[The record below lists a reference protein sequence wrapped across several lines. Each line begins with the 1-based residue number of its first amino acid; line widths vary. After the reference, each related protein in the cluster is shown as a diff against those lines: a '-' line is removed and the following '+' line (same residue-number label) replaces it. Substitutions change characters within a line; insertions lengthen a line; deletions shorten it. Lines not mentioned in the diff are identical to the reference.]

1 MRDLGG
7 ESGAK
12 EISFCIVTPFF
23 IVSRK
28 TRYLRCSNFGSGNK
42 INFISKFKEKFSDEF
57 VGSN

>member
-23 IVSRK
+23 IVSSK
-28 TRYLRCSNFGSGNK
+28 TPLFTLL
-42 INFISKFKEKFSDEF
+42 
-57 VGSN
+57 

>member
-23 IVSRK
+23 IVSSK
-28 TRYLRCSNFGSGNK
+28 TRYLRCSNLSSGNK
-42 INFISKFKEKFSDEF
+42 IILISKFKEK
-57 VGSN
+57 VLK